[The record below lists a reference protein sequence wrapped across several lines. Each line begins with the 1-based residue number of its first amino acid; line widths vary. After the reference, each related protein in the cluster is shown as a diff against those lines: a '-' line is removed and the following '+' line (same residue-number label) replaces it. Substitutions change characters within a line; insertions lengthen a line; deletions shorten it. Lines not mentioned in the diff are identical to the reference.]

1 MRSLTTTTTP
11 TPTPTPTP
19 PSAAGAGA
27 AASPKKKK
35 ETKLSDEEE
44 DFKLPIVCDTDTLR
58 SLIRRKKSVRI
69 VDVRRAED
77 YLTEHIP
84 GAVSLPLARV
94 LENDQPEKIVSLLEE
109 LGVSDNTPVVVYDD
123 TFGALAARVAWS
135 FQYVGHDNTAL
146 LEMTFKQWK
155 EIGLETEKQQR
166 TFPTTKHSLNIR
178 KDIYVDASYVEAA
191 ATTSN
196 NNTST
201 NSKPNNTLLVDSRE
215 RLNYLTEHI
224 PGARN
229 IPYTMVGSEDSILR
243 KAEELKRLI
252 ENRGIPNDS
261 EIITYCGSVGTLS
274 GLTYYALKLAG
285 FKNVKLYPKSF
296 KEWKALGK
304 PKEEFKDATYWDL
317 SAE

>member
-1 MRSLTTTTTP
+1 MRCLTTTATTSSSSSI
-11 TPTPTPTP
+11 
-19 PSAAGAGA
+19 SARR
-27 AASPKKKK
+27 KK
-35 ETKLSDEEE
+35 EAKVSDEEE
-44 DFKLPIVCDTDTLR
+44 EHFKLPAVVCDVDTLR

-69 VDVRRAED
+69 VDVRKAED
-77 YLTEHIP
+77 YQTEHIP
-84 GAVSLPLARV
+84 TAVSLPLGRV
-94 LENDQPEKIVSLLEE
+94 LENDQPEKIVAFLEE
-109 LGVSDNTPVVVYDD
+109 LGISDTTPVVVYDD
-123 TFGALAARVAWS
+123 TFGALAARVAWT
-135 FQYVGHDNTAL
+135 FQYVGHENTAL

-166 TFPTTKHSLNIR
+166 SFPKARHSLNIR

-191 ATTSN
+191 AAATT
-196 NNTST
+196 TT
-201 NSKPNNTLLVDSRE
+201 TGSKPNTLLVDSRE

-229 IPYTMVGSEDSILR
+229 IPYTMVGSQDSILR

-252 ENRGIPNDS
+252 ENRGITNDS

-304 PKEEFKDATYWDL
+304 AKEEFKDANYWDL

>member
-1 MRSLTTTTTP
+1 MCSLTRTTT
-11 TPTPTPTP
+11 
-19 PSAAGAGA
+19 GATVKR
-27 AASPKKKK
+27 KKA
-35 ETKLSDEEE
+35 TANVSEE
-44 DFKLPIVCDTDTLR
+44 DFKLPIICDADTLR
-58 SLIRRKKSVRI
+58 SLIRKKKSVRV

-77 YLTEHIP
+77 YQLEHIP
-84 GAVSLPLARV
+84 TAVSLPLGRV
-94 LENDQPEKIVSLLEE
+94 LENDIPEKIVDILEE
-109 LGVSDNTPVVVYDD
+109 LGISDNIPVVVYDD
-123 TFGALAARVAWS
+123 TFGALAARVAWT

-155 EIGLETEKQQR
+155 ELGLETEKHSCI
-166 TFPTTKHSLNIR
+166 FPRARHTLRVN

-191 ATTSN
+191 KSQPG
-196 NNTST
+196 
-201 NSKPNNTLLVDSRE
+201 KLLVDSRE

-224 PGARN
+224 PGAKN
-229 IPYTMVGSEDSILR
+229 IPYTMVGSEDSVLR
-243 KAEELKRLI
+243 RAEELKRFV
-252 ENRGIPNDS
+252 ENRGITNDV

>member
-1 MRSLTTTTTP
+1 MTTTTSTSS
-11 TPTPTPTP
+11 
-19 PSAAGAGA
+19 SAAEGA

-35 ETKLSDEEE
+35 ETKISDEE
-44 DFKLPIVCDTDTLR
+44 DFKLPIVCDADTLR
-58 SLIRRKKSVRI
+58 SLLRRKKSVRV

-77 YLTEHIP
+77 YQKEHIP
-84 GAVSLPLARV
+84 SAVSLPLARV
-94 LENDQPEKIVSLLEE
+94 LENDQPEKIVSFLEE

-135 FQYVGHDNTAL
+135 FQYVGHDNAAL

-155 EIGLETEKQQR
+155 EIGLETEKQPR
-166 TFPTTKHSLNIR
+166 TFPRAKHSLNIR
-178 KDIYVDASYVEAA
+178 KDIYVDASYIEAA
-191 ATTSN
+191 TTTTSN
-196 NNTST
+196 NNNNSNTST
-201 NSKPNNTLLVDSRE
+201 NSKPNNALLVDSRE

-252 ENRGIPNDS
+252 ENRGITNDS

>member
-1 MRSLTTTTTP
+1 MRSLTTATT
-11 TPTPTPTP
+11 
-19 PSAAGAGA
+19 GA
-27 AASPKKKK
+27 SVKRKKAPAKVS
-35 ETKLSDEEE
+35 EQ
-44 DFKLPIVCDTDTLR
+44 DFKLPILCDADTLR
-58 SLIRRKKSVRI
+58 SLIRKKKSVRV

-77 YLTEHIP
+77 YQLEHIP
-84 GAVSLPLARV
+84 TAVSLPLGRV
-94 LENDQPEKIVSLLEE
+94 LENDMPEKIVGILEE
-109 LGVSDNTPVVVYDD
+109 LGISDNTPVVVYDD
-123 TFGALAARVAWS
+123 TFGALAARVAWTL
-135 FQYVGHDNTAL
+135 QYVGHDNTAL

-155 EIGLETEKQQR
+155 ELGLETEKQLC
-166 TFPTTKHSLNIR
+166 TFPRTRHSLRVN

-191 ATTSN
+191 KSQPG
-196 NNTST
+196 
-201 NSKPNNTLLVDSRE
+201 KLLIDSRE

-224 PGARN
+224 PGAKN

-243 KAEELKRLI
+243 RAEELKRFI
-252 ENRGIPNDS
+252 ENRGITNDA

>member
-1 MRSLTTTTTP
+1 MTTTATTN
-11 TPTPTPTP
+11 TA
-19 PSAAGAGA
+19 SSSSVAAR
-27 AASPKKKK
+27 KKK
-35 ETKLSDEEE
+35 EAKVSGEEE
-44 DFKLPIVCDTDTLR
+44 EEQFKLPAVVCDVDTLR

-69 VDVRRAED
+69 VDVRKAED
-77 YLTEHIP
+77 YQREHIP
-84 GAVSLPLARV
+84 TAVSLPLARV
-94 LENDQPEKIVSLLEE
+94 LENDQPEKIVAFLEE
-109 LGVSDNTPVVVYDD
+109 LGISDTTPVVVYDD
-123 TFGALAARVAWS
+123 TFGALAARVAWT

-166 TFPTTKHSLNIR
+166 SFPKARHSLNIR
-178 KDIYVDASYVEAA
+178 QDIYVDASYVEAA
-191 ATTSN
+191 AATATTTS
-196 NNTST
+196 
-201 NSKPNNTLLVDSRE
+201 SKPNTLLVDSRE

-229 IPYTMVGSEDSILR
+229 IPYTMVGSQDSILR

-252 ENRGIPNDS
+252 ENRGITNDS

-274 GLTYYALKLAG
+274 GLTYYALRLAG
-285 FKNVKLYPKSF
+285 FQNVKLYPKSF

-304 PKEEFKDATYWDL
+304 PKEEFKDANYWDL

>member
-1 MRSLTTTTTP
+1 MRCLTTTTTA
-11 TPTPTPTP
+11 
-19 PSAAGAGA
+19 SSSSVAAR
-27 AASPKKKK
+27 KKK
-35 ETKLSDEEE
+35 EAKPSDEEE
-44 DFKLPIVCDTDTLR
+44 YFKLPIICDVDTLR

-69 VDVRRAED
+69 VDVRKAED
-77 YLTEHIP
+77 YQREHIP
-84 GAVSLPLARV
+84 TAVSLPLARV
-94 LENDQPEKIVSLLEE
+94 LENDQPEKIVAFLEE
-109 LGVSDNTPVVVYDD
+109 LGISDTTPVVVYDD
-123 TFGALAARVAWS
+123 TFGALAARVAWT

-155 EIGLETEKQQR
+155 ELGLETENQQR
-166 TFPTTKHSLNIR
+166 TFPKVKHSLNIR
-178 KDIYVDASYVEAA
+178 RDMYADALYVEAA
-191 ATTSN
+191 AAEEAETPTTQ
-196 NNTST
+196 
-201 NSKPNNTLLVDSRE
+201 SKPGTLLVDSRE

-224 PGARN
+224 PRAKN
-229 IPYTMVGSEDSILR
+229 IPYTMVGSQDSILR

-252 ENRGIPNDS
+252 ENRGITSDS

-304 PKEEFKDATYWDL
+304 PKEEFKDANYWDL